1 MFHQSNKGRKQD
13 PRNSS
18 PNLKSESF
26 SGHWIL
32 FRRGQK
38 KSGLTDFA
46 VFVLFRASMSLN
58 VLIENTWGRQNA
70 KASIRLENND

>member
-38 KSGLTDFA
+38 KSGLTDFT
-46 VFVLFRASMSLN
+46 VFVFN